1 MKGEKAMWCNF
12 PENLRIDV
20 YHHGDDIS
28 QSNLSAKIDAI
39 MVLLNEVLKK
49 EVQMS
54 QELDTLTVQVKANAD
69 VEASAIILLNGL
81 SAQIAAAKT
90 DPVALQKLS
99 DDLKASAGSLS
110 EAITANTPAA

>member
-1 MKGEKAMWCNF
+1 
-12 PENLRIDV
+12 
-20 YHHGDDIS
+20 
-28 QSNLSAKIDAI
+28 